1 MERRTLSFATRDF
14 VAWHPRIFIIS
25 RIWPRSIILRRHSP
39 YREFR
44 RRTFGMA
51 KKKKGKKKKR

>member
-1 MERRTLSFATRDF
+1 LNAFLDS
-14 VAWHPRIFIIS
+14 
-25 RIWPRSIILRRHSP
+25 
-39 YREFR
+39 R

>member
-1 MERRTLSFATRDF
+1 LNLFLES
-14 VAWHPRIFIIS
+14 
-25 RIWPRSIILRRHSP
+25 
-39 YREFR
+39 R

>member
-1 MERRTLSFATRDF
+1 LLLKIFLSGL
-14 VAWHPRIFIIS
+14 S
-25 RIWPRSIILRRHSP
+25 LLLES
-39 YREFR
+39 R

>member
-1 MERRTLSFATRDF
+1 L
-14 VAWHPRIFIIS
+14 VPRIFLNGLLHI
-25 RIWPRSIILRRHSP
+25 
-39 YREFR
+39 RESR

>member
-1 MERRTLSFATRDF
+1 LSLATRTDPRL
-14 VAWHPRIFIIS
+14 HPGIFIILQES
-25 RIWPRSIILRRHSP
+25 LARIFLSGHSLLL
-39 YREFR
+39 ELR